1 MTAIEAIILFVS
13 AFFAGIANS
22 IAGGGSFL
30 TFPALVFAGVPII
43 AANATSALAV
53 FPGYLS
59 GALGFMKELKTYPK
73 GQFSLLIFISASGG
87 VLGSLL
93 LLRTPTTLF
102 SFIVPWLLG
111 FATVMFA
118 FGNLISKWAKNTTGK
133 TSIKGNLATL
143 FVCIYGGYF
152 NGGLGIVLL
161 ALFSTL
167 GMRDINLMN
176 GLKNGM
182 SFALSFASV
191 ITFGLAGIIYW
202 PQAILM
208 MVGAT
213 IGGYCGAIVARKL
226 TAKVIK
232 TIIVAIGS
240 IMTFIFYLMSN

>member
-1 MTAIEAIILFVS
+1 MTTIEIIMLFAT

-30 TFPALVFAGVPII
+30 TFPALVFAGVPTI
-43 AANATSALAV
+43 AANATSAVAV
-53 FPGYLS
+53 FPGYLT
-59 GALGFMKELKTYPK
+59 GALGFMKELKIYPK
-73 GQFSLLIFISASGG
+73 GQFALLIFISALGG
-87 VLGSLL
+87 ILGSLL
-93 LLRTPTTLF
+93 LLITPVSVF
-102 SFIVPWLLG
+102 SFIIPWLLG
-111 FATVMFA
+111 FATLMFA
-118 FGNLISKWAKNTTGK
+118 FGNLISKWAKNTTGN
-133 TSIKGNLATL
+133 TGFKGSLATL
-143 FVCIYGGYF
+143 IVCIYGGYF

>member
-1 MTAIEAIILFVS
+1 MTTIEAIILFVS

-43 AANATSALAV
+43 AANATSAVAV

-73 GQFSLLIFISASGG
+73 GQFSLLIFISALGG

-93 LLRTPTTLF
+93 LLKTPTTLF
-102 SFIVPWLLG
+102 SFVIPWLLG

-118 FGNLISKWAKNTTGK
+118 FGNLISKWAKNTAEK

-152 NGGLGIVLL
+152 NGGFLLIVFMM
-161 ALFSTL
+161 LFTY
-167 GMRDINLMN
+167 INIS
-176 GLKNGM
+176 K
-182 SFALSFASV
+182 
-191 ITFGLAGIIYW
+191 
-202 PQAILM
+202 
-208 MVGAT
+208 
-213 IGGYCGAIVARKL
+213 K
-226 TAKVIK
+226 
-232 TIIVAIGS
+232 
-240 IMTFIFYLMSN
+240 

>member
-1 MTAIEAIILFVS
+1 MTTIEIIMLFAT

-30 TFPALVFAGVPII
+30 TFPALVFAGVPTI
-43 AANATSALAV
+43 AANATSAVAV
-53 FPGYLS
+53 FPGYLT
-59 GALGFMKELKTYPK
+59 GALGFMKELKIYPK
-73 GQFSLLIFISASGG
+73 GQFALLIFISALGG
-87 VLGSLL
+87 ILGSLL
-93 LLRTPTTLF
+93 LLITPVSVF
-102 SFIVPWLLG
+102 SFIIPWLLG
-111 FATVMFA
+111 FATLMFA
-118 FGNLISKWAKNTTGK
+118 FGNLISKWAKNTTGN
-133 TSIKGNLATL
+133 TGFKGSLATL
-143 FVCIYGGYF
+143 IVCIYGGYF

-226 TAKVIK
+226 SEKVIK